1 MTTPTDAPEQPERND
16 LVLIRVPRW
25 MAALHDPG
33 VQSMLIL
40 AAIAIAGFVM
50 FGLAWRG
57 GARTPY
63 VPLQLPWFVSGGMA
77 GLALL
82 GMALG
87 GWSIHLGRRQDAA
100 HRAATEDLVREA
112 AELAEDLR
120 AGRVALPRD
129 RR

>member
-1 MTTPTDAPEQPERND
+1 MTTPTDAPERREQND

-50 FGLAWRG
+50 LGLAWRG

-100 HRAATEDLVREA
+100 
-112 AELAEDLR
+112 
-120 AGRVALPRD
+120 
-129 RR
+129 